1 MGCYFMWPGQT
12 SSASPTPSSTGT
24 TAPKRTVVRQT
35 VLSRE
40 MKTHSKVTRKVSQM
54 LCVWGEDRVLA
65 DPGDFPKSFG
75 VALTSSQCP
84 YLSPGGLGPVVNI
97 KNTGITLSLIPSRT
111 GDGIEGLVHNRQA
124 PFILSC
130 VSSTTAEYKTLT
142 GGQQTNRCRRVIFGQ
157 AKVMKGVGDV

>member
-24 TAPKRTVVRQT
+24 MAPKRMVVRQT

-75 VALTSSQCP
+75 VALHPSVPTSPQE
-84 YLSPGGLGPVVNI
+84 
-97 KNTGITLSLIPSRT
+97 
-111 GDGIEGLVHNRQA
+111 DLVQW
-124 PFILSC
+124 
-130 VSSTTAEYKTLT
+130 LT
-142 GGQQTNRCRRVIFGQ
+142 
-157 AKVMKGVGDV
+157 